1 MNYFDYISEFYGTNP
16 IRSVDDKEVRCPSSY
31 VYKLEDIS
39 ADGAGRTED
48 TVMDKMRIG
57 QIVGLELSWSNLPT
71 GEVSEI
77 LQAFDPEYVTVCY
90 LDAKTGDYET
100 SEFYVGN
107 RSAPLY
113 NARLGLWS
121 NVSFNLIERSGV

>member
-1 MNYFDYISEFYGTNP
+1 M
-16 IRSVDDKEVRCPSSY
+16 
-31 VYKLEDIS
+31 DIS

-57 QIVGLELSWSNLPT
+57 QIVGLELSWNNIPT
-71 GEVSEI
+71 SEVSEI
-77 LQAFDPEYVTVCY
+77 LQAFNPEYVTVCY
-90 LDAKTGDYET
+90 LDAKAGDYVT
-100 SEFYVGN
+100 SEVYVGN

-121 NVSFNLIERSGV
+121 NVSFNCIERSGV

>member
-1 MNYFDYISEFYGTNP
+1 MDSFDYIDGIYSTNP
-16 IRSVDDKEVRCPSSY
+16 IRSVDDAEVRCPSSY

-57 QIVGLELSWSNLPT
+57 QIVGLELSWNNIPT
-71 GEVSEI
+71 SEVSEI
-77 LQAFDPEYVTVCY
+77 LQAFNPEYVTVCY
-90 LDAKTGDYET
+90 LDAKAGDYVT